1 MMNFIKDALKDETR
15 EQIVQSE
22 YVKEQQLQ
30 NGARAYAFVTE
41 YQKERLLK
49 QAFIN
54 EQVIAQGYE
63 LEDFLALLAKSK
75 GKALLLMLQG

>member
-1 MMNFIKDALKDETR
+1 MNFIKDALKDENH

-22 YVKEQQLQ
+22 YVKEQQLL

-41 YQKERLLK
+41 YHKERLAK

-54 EQVIAQGYE
+54 EYVIA
-63 LEDFLALLAKSK
+63 
-75 GKALLLMLQG
+75 